1 MCIIFVTFKRPS
13 NYKNITSR
21 VTRLSFMMA
30 AYLPSYIRMD
40 VFASHF
46 ECHDNMIR
54 CKVDKFNAPV
64 SRRLE
69 RSTRAF

>member
-1 MCIIFVTFKRPS
+1 
-13 NYKNITSR
+13 
-21 VTRLSFMMA
+21 MMA